1 MRRSDRLFE
10 LIQILRDGRLH
21 TARALAERVEVS
33 VRTIWRDM
41 ASLQASGLP
50 VDGERGV
57 GYILR
62 ERIDLP
68 PLTLT
73 PDEVEALRLGAALVA
88 RGADTSLAR
97 AAELLRAKVESVLP
111 DRLRRAPSSTGPY
124 IFTGRETE
132 DSAIHL
138 PPLRHALREQLKV
151 RLVYRD
157 AAGDYSTRT
166 VRPLQLEFWGRV
178 WTLAAWCEARS
189 DFRTFR
195 LDRIEQL
202 TLTDSPIPFEPGR
215 ELDDYLNR
223 RSRPPPSDGPW
234 DVEHSDQDWDDD
246 QDSALWHGSRG

>member
-1 MRRSDRLFE
+1 MRRTDRLFE

-21 TARALAERVEVS
+21 TARDMAQRVEVS
-33 VRTIWRDM
+33 VRTIWRDL

-62 ERIDLP
+62 ETIELP

-88 RGADTSLAR
+88 RGADPSLAR
-97 AAELLRAKVESVLP
+97 AAEQLRAKVESVLP
-111 DRLRRAPSSTGPY
+111 DRLRLPPATTGPF

-138 PPLRHALREQLKV
+138 PALRHALRE
-151 RLVYRD
+151 RLRIRIVYRD
-157 AAGDYSTRT
+157 AAGDYTTRL

-178 WTLAAWCEARS
+178 WTLAAFCEARQ

-195 LDRIEQL
+195 LDRIEGL
-202 TLTDSPIPFEPGR
+202 TLTDTPYPTEPGR
-215 ELDDYLNR
+215 ELADYMAR
-223 RSRPPPSDGPW
+223 RDRPPPPDGPW
-234 DVEHSDQDWDDD
+234 DIEGTDLDWDDD
-246 QDSALWHGSRG
+246 EDRPRK

>member
-1 MRRSDRLFE
+1 MRRTDRLFD

-21 TARALAERVEVS
+21 TARDLAERLEVS
-33 VRTIWRDM
+33 VRTLWRDM

-62 ERIDLP
+62 QTIDLP

-88 RGADTSLAR
+88 RGADPSLAR
-97 AAELLRAKVESVLP
+97 AAEMLRAKVESALP
-111 DRLRRAPSSTGPY
+111 DRLCQPPATSGPF

-138 PPLRHALREQLKV
+138 PPLRHALRERLLV

-157 AAGDYSTRT
+157 ASGSYSTRE
-166 VRPLQLEFWGRV
+166 VRPLHLEFWGRV
-178 WTLAAWCEARS
+178 WTLAAWCEARA
-189 DFRTFR
+189 DFRSFR
-195 LDRIEQL
+195 LDRIERL
-202 TLTDSPIPFEPGR
+202 TLTDTAFPDEAGR
-215 ELDDYLNR
+215 DLAAYMAR
-223 RSRPPPSDGPW
+223 RNRPPPSDGPW
-234 DVEHSDQDWDDD
+234 DVEQTDQDWDDD
-246 QDSALWHGSRG
+246 QDLGPWRGL

>member
-1 MRRSDRLFE
+1 MRRSDRLFD

-21 TARALAERVEVS
+21 TARDMAERLEVS

-62 ERIDLP
+62 ETIDLP
-68 PLTLT
+68 PLSLT

-88 RGADTSLAR
+88 RGADPSLAR

-111 DRLRRAPSSTGPY
+111 AALLRPPPGDGPFV
-124 IFTGRETE
+124 FTGRETE
-132 DSAIHL
+132 DSAVHL
-138 PPLRHALREQLKV
+138 PSLRHALRERLKL
-151 RLVYRD
+151 RLVYVD
-157 AAGDYSTRT
+157 AAGDYSTRQ

-178 WTLAAWCEARS
+178 WTLAAYCELRR

-195 LDRIEQL
+195 LDRMEKL
-202 TLTDSPIPFEPGR
+202 TVMNEGFPVEPGR
-215 ELDDYLNR
+215 ELDDYMARKNR
-223 RSRPPPSDGPW
+223 PQPPDGPW
-234 DVEHSDQDWDDD
+234 DIEGTDDDWDDGEVA
-246 QDSALWHGSRG
+246 SPPI

>member
-1 MRRSDRLFE
+1 MRRTDRLFD

-21 TARALAERVEVS
+21 TARAMAERVEVS

-62 ERIDLP
+62 ETIDLP
-68 PLTLT
+68 PLSLT

-88 RGADTSLAR
+88 RGADPSLAR

-111 DRLRRAPSSTGPY
+111 DRHRLPPSSSGPF

-138 PPLRHALREQLKV
+138 PTLRHALRERLRV
-151 RLVYRD
+151 RIVYRD
-157 AAGDYSTRT
+157 SAGAYSTRL

-189 DFRTFR
+189 DFRSFR
-195 LDRIEQL
+195 LDRIEAL
-202 TLTDSPIPFEPGR
+202 TLTDTPFPPEPGR
-215 ELDDYLNR
+215 ELADYLSR

-234 DVEHSDQDWDDD
+234 DIEGTDQDWDDGED
-246 QDSALWHGSRG
+246 RPPRH

>member
-1 MRRSDRLFE
+1 MRRTDRLFD

-21 TARALAERVEVS
+21 TARDMAERVEVS
-33 VRTIWRDM
+33 VRTLWRDM

-62 ERIDLP
+62 ETIDLP
-68 PLTLT
+68 PLSLT
-73 PDEVEALRLGAALVA
+73 PDEIEALRLGAALVA
-88 RGADTSLAR
+88 RGADPSLAR
-97 AAELLRAKVESVLP
+97 AAQMLRAKVESVLP
-111 DRLRRAPSSTGPY
+111 DRWRLPPATDGPF

-138 PPLRHALREQLKV
+138 PPLRHALRERLRV

-157 AAGDYSTRT
+157 AAGSYSTRL

-178 WTLAAWCEARS
+178 WTLAAWCETRG
-189 DFRTFR
+189 DFRSFR

-202 TLTDSPIPFEPGR
+202 ILTDDPFAAEPGR
-215 ELDDYLNR
+215 ELADYMAR
-223 RSRPPPSDGPW
+223 HDRPPSSDGRW
-234 DVEHSDQDWDDD
+234 NVEDTDQDWGDDT
-246 QDSALWHGSRG
+246 APPPRGPTV

>member
-1 MRRSDRLFE
+1 MRRTDRLFD

-21 TARALAERVEVS
+21 TARDMAERVEVS

-62 ERIDLP
+62 EPVHLP

-88 RGADTSLAR
+88 RGADPSLAR
-97 AAELLRAKVESVLP
+97 AAEMLRAKVESALP
-111 DRLRRAPSSTGPY
+111 ASLRAAPATDGPFV
-124 IFTGRETE
+124 FTGRETE

-138 PPLRHALREQLKV
+138 PPLRHALRERLRV

-157 AAGDYSTRT
+157 AAGDYTARP

-178 WTLAAWCEARS
+178 WTLAAWCEVRQ
-189 DFRTFR
+189 DFRSFR

-202 TLTDSPIPFEPGR
+202 TLTDQVIPQDPGR
-215 ELDDYLNR
+215 ELADYMAR
-223 RSRPPPSDGPW
+223 HARPTPPDGPW
-234 DVEHSDQDWDDD
+234 DVEHTDLDWDDD
-246 QDSALWHGSRG
+246 QDPAPAR

>member
-1 MRRSDRLFE
+1 MRRTDRLFD

-21 TARALAERVEVS
+21 TARDMAERVEVS
-33 VRTIWRDM
+33 VRTLWRDM

-62 ERIDLP
+62 ETIDLP
-68 PLTLT
+68 PLSLT
-73 PDEVEALRLGAALVA
+73 PDEIEALRLGAALVA
-88 RGADTSLAR
+88 RGADPSLAR
-97 AAELLRAKVESVLP
+97 AAQMLRAKVESVLP
-111 DRLRRAPSSTGPY
+111 DRLRLPPATGGPF

-138 PPLRHALREQLKV
+138 PPLRHALRERLRV

-157 AAGDYSTRT
+157 AAGSYSTRL

-178 WTLAAWCEARS
+178 WTLAAWCETRG
-189 DFRTFR
+189 DFRSFR

-202 TLTDSPIPFEPGR
+202 ILTDDPFAAEPGR
-215 ELDDYLNR
+215 ELADYMAR
-223 RSRPPPSDGPW
+223 HDRPPSSDGRW
-234 DVEHSDQDWDDD
+234 NVEDTDQDWGDDT
-246 QDSALWHGSRG
+246 APPPRGPTV